1 MLARTKKPLEEADPM
16 YDRILVPVDGSAFS
30 EEVLPHAL
38 GIAQATGAA
47 LSLLR
52 VVGQEGEQAEAARY
66 VGALAADLSVDG
78 RTVVAR
84 GDLADA
90 ILAEAR
96 RVPGTLVAMTS
107 HGHSGLMEAMMGS
120 VALRVVRTGGNPVI
134 VYRPRG
140 ASPEG
145 RRQPVRVSTVVLP
158 LDGTQVSEAMA
169 SEAAGMALWLG
180 ADLTVVEAIAAEPRL
195 APDIPPGDVM
205 ESSYVRTRAEEYAAR
220 YGVRTSWEVL
230 HGEPADAI
238 ARYLDG
244 RRDALLAMVTHG
256 RHALETAILGSVTA
270 GCLRKCAVPI
280 VTRLP

>member
-1 MLARTKKPLEEADPM
+1 M

-38 GIAQATGAA
+38 GIAQASGAA
-47 LSLLR
+47 LSLIR
-52 VVGQEGEQAEAARY
+52 VVGQDAEQAEAARY
-66 VGALAADLSVDG
+66 VGALAAELSADG
-78 RTVVAR
+78 RALVAS

-107 HGHSGLMEAMMGS
+107 HGHSGLMEALLGS
-120 VALRVVRTGGNPVI
+120 VALRVVRTGGTPVI
-134 VYRPRG
+134 VYRPKG
-140 ASPEG
+140 ASLDG
-145 RRQPVRVSTVVLP
+145 RRQPVRIRSIVLP

-169 SEAAGMALWLG
+169 AQAAGMALWLD
-180 ADLTVVEAIAAEPRL
+180 AELTVVAAIAPETKL
-195 APDIPPGDVM
+195 AADIPAGDVM
-205 ESSYVRTRAEEYAAR
+205 ESSYVRTRAEEFAAR

-238 ARYLDG
+238 ARFLNG
-244 RRDALLAMVTHG
+244 RRDVLLAMVTHG
-256 RHALETAILGSVTA
+256 RHALQTAILGSVTA
-270 GCLRKCAVPI
+270 GCLRKCDVPI